1 MITYHFYSIFFLFRF
16 CLMRRK
22 FIFFLWGL
30 FICLILSTSLAFLAI
45 ERGWIGYKPD
55 LEDIQTPISK
65 FASQIITS
73 DGKQLGTWSRS
84 ENRVFVSKDSISNHV
99 FEALIATEDVRFFN
113 HSGIDGK
120 ALARAILKRGVFGQK
135 NAGGGSTIT
144 QQLAKQ
150 LYSKTASSTLQ
161 RVLQKPIE
169 WVIAVEIE
177 RYFTKEEI
185 MTLYLNYFD
194 FLHNAVGIKTAANVY
209 FGKTPRELTLNE
221 AATLI
226 GMCKNPSYFNPVRE
240 PERCRLRRNVVL
252 RQMVK
257 AGYLS
262 EDSYSMLQDTP
273 LSLNFHRIDHKEG
286 SGAYLR
292 EYLRKILMA
301 DKPQKEKY
309 KPWQMQMFFSD
320 SIAWENDPLYG
331 WCKKNKKKDGTHY
344 DIYTDGLKVH
354 TTIDSRM
361 QKYAEEAVFGH
372 VALTLQPQF
381 NLKKKTSPNFPYSNN
396 LSSQK
401 INDILQRSIRQSER
415 FRTMKNDGAGEEEI
429 NLSFRTPTPMTVYTH
444 HGEVDTLMSPIDSI
458 RYYKSFLRAGLV
470 SIDPMNGH
478 VKAYVGGL
486 NYSHFQYD
494 MAMVGR
500 RQIGST
506 MKPFV
511 FAMAMEDNF
520 TPEETVLNAQQTYY
534 VAGRPWTPR
543 NTNHARAGEMV
554 SLKWA
559 LSQSSNWATANL
571 MSQIDPSGTRLNAL
585 LLNFGITNPDIH
597 PSMSLCLGP
606 CDITVAEMA
615 SAYTAFVNKG
625 IRSAPLLVTRIE
637 DNEGNIVAEFT
648 PRMNEVI
655 SEKSSYNMI
664 EMMRAVIDQGTGRRL
679 RYKFNITAPIGG
691 KTGTTNNNSDG
702 WFVGYTPRLVTA
714 CWVGGEDRDIHFNS
728 TAMGQGAS
736 TALPIW
742 AYYMNKIFRNT
753 LLGYKQEEDFN
764 VPTKLSSIADS
775 EMPEDLS
782 GDSSSKDPVSIT
794 PDVSIFD

>member
-1 MITYHFYSIFFLFRF
+1 MWSILVGTLLFFA
-16 CLMRRK
+16 
-22 FIFFLWGL
+22 
-30 FICLILSTSLAFLAI
+30 LAFLSI

-55 LEDIQTPISK
+55 LEDIQTPISR
-65 FASQIITS
+65 FASQVISS
-73 DGKQLGTWSRS
+73 DGKLLGTWSRS
-84 ENRVFVSKDSISNHV
+84 ENRIFVAKDSISDHV
-99 FEALIATEDVRFFN
+99 FNALIATEDVRFFN

-120 ALARAILKRGVFGQK
+120 ALVRAIIKRGILGQK

-194 FLHNAVGIKTAANVY
+194 FLHNAVGIKTASNVY
-209 FGKTPRELTLNE
+209 FGKTPRELSLNE

-240 PERCRLRRNVVL
+240 PERCRMRRNVVL

-262 EDSYSMLQDTP
+262 EDSCAVLSQAP
-273 LSLNFHRIDHKEG
+273 LHLNFHRIDHKEG
-286 SGAYLR
+286 SGTYLR

-301 DKPQKEKY
+301 EKPQKEKY
-309 KPWQMQMFFSD
+309 REWQMQQFFSD
-320 SIAWENDPLYG
+320 SLAWENDPLYG
-331 WCKKNKKKDGTHY
+331 WCKKNKKKDGTPY
-344 DIYTDGLKVH
+344 DIYTDGLKIH

-372 VALTLQPQF
+372 VALALQPQF
-381 NLKKKTSPNFPYSNN
+381 NRKKSSSPNFPYSNN
-396 LSSQK
+396 LSSQEIK
-401 INDILQRSIRQSER
+401 RIFRKAIKQSDR
-415 FRTMKNDGAGEEEI
+415 YRVMKANGTSEEEI
-429 NLSFRTPTPMTVYTH
+429 DIAFRTRVPMTVYTH
-444 HGEVDTLMSPIDSI
+444 HGDVDTIMTPFDSI
-458 RYYKSFLRAGLV
+458 RYYKSFLRSGLM
-470 SIDPMNGH
+470 SIDPANGH

-494 MAMVGR
+494 MGMVGR

-511 FAMAMEDNF
+511 FALAMEDGYD
-520 TPEETVLNAQQTYY
+520 PETTVLNAQQTYH

-543 NTNHARAGEMV
+543 NTNHSRAGEMV

-559 LSQSSNWATANL
+559 LSQSSNWATVSL
-571 MSQIDPSGTRLNAL
+571 MNQVDPSGIRLKTL
-585 LLNFGITNPDIH
+585 LSNFGVNNPDIH
-597 PSMSLCLGP
+597 ASMSLCLGP

-655 SEKSSYNMI
+655 SEQSSYKMI
-664 EMMRAVIDQGTGRRL
+664 DMMRAVIDQGTGRRI
-679 RYKFNITAPIGG
+679 RHKFNLSAPIAG

-702 WFVGYTPRLVTA
+702 WFVGYIPRLVTA

-728 TAMGQGAS
+728 TSMGQGAS

-742 AYYMNKIFRNT
+742 AYYMTKVFRNT
-753 LLGYKQEEDFN
+753 LLGYKQDENFRIPQNKNLPADSMVNAAKAATED
-764 VPTKLSSIADS
+764 KLS
-775 EMPEDLS
+775 PH
-782 GDSSSKDPVSIT
+782 SSPSYNE
-794 PDVSIFD
+794 SIFD